1 MEPIQ
6 VKGRNQVARDRSG
19 QKQRESGPRGRVRF
33 AAGTKARATLK
44 KKTAL
49 PLGKTQTH
57 VGKALEHLVAEVVV
71 FLAFG
76 AQAIGIK
83 NERAS
88 RL

>member
-1 MEPIQ
+1 LQPSGIEP
-6 VKGRNQVARDRSG
+6 GCNN
-19 QKQRESGPRGRVRF
+19 
-33 AAGTKARATLK
+33 
-44 KKTAL
+44 
-49 PLGKTQTH
+49 

>member
-1 MEPIQ
+1 M
-6 VKGRNQVARDRSG
+6 
-19 QKQRESGPRGRVRF
+19 
-33 AAGTKARATLK
+33 KARATFK

-49 PLGKTQTH
+49 PWGKTQTH

>member
-1 MEPIQ
+1 M
-6 VKGRNQVARDRSG
+6 
-19 QKQRESGPRGRVRF
+19 
-33 AAGTKARATLK
+33 KARATFK
-44 KKTAL
+44 RKTAL

-71 FLAFG
+71 FRAFG